1 MSWLQIRL
9 EIKPEQAE
17 ELEDLLLAVGA
28 VSVTFQDNEDQPIY
42 EPELGSTP
50 LWSNTT
56 LIGLFTA
63 DTDIEE
69 ALTTLQLHYLAG
81 HPGQEFPAHKVE
93 ILEDK
98 DWERAWMEHF
108 EPIQFGEH
116 FWVCPSWKPTPDPE
130 AANLI
135 LDPGLAFGTG
145 SHPTTALC
153 LRWLAAQDLKDKVVI
168 DYGCGSGIL
177 GIAALLLGARMVYA
191 VDIDPQA
198 LEATRDNA
206 QRNGIHSSRLMTL
219 YPEQMPEL
227 QADVV
232 VANIL
237 AGPLVSLAPTLAALC
252 HVDGKIVLSGIL
264 SHQAEEVSAAYQP
277 YYTMSPPVIVEDW
290 GRLEGIRF

>member
-9 EIKPEQAE
+9 DITPELAE
-17 ELEDLLLAVGA
+17 PYEDMLLAVGA
-28 VSVTFQDNEDQPIY
+28 VSVTYQDNEDQPIY
-42 EPELGSTP
+42 EPDLGTTP
-50 LWSNTT
+50 LWQNTC
-56 LIGLFTA
+56 LVGLFTG
-63 DTDIEE
+63 DTDIDE
-69 ALTTLQLHYLAG
+69 ALTTLKLHHLATYPE
-81 HPGQEFPAHKVE
+81 HEFPDHKTE

-108 EPIQFGEH
+108 EPIQFGDK
-116 FWVCPSWKPTPDPE
+116 FWVCPSWKPAPDPE

-153 LRWLAAQDLKDKVVI
+153 LKWLASQDLQDKVVV

-206 QRNGIHSSRLMTL
+206 ERNGIRSSKLMTL
-219 YPEQMPEL
+219 YPEQVPEL
-227 QADVV
+227 TADVV

-237 AGPLVSLAPTLAALC
+237 AGPLVGLAPTLSALATT
-252 HVDGKIVLSGIL
+252 GTQLALSGIL
-264 SHQAEEVSAAYQP
+264 SHQADDVQQAYAGTFEMTAP
-277 YYTMSPPVIVEDW
+277 EIKEDW
-290 GRLEGIRF
+290 VRLQGVCR